1 MSRAAAVRAERAEFE
16 AGEAVPASGAT
27 PPYAHAT
34 VLRDE
39 VVAALAEVP
48 SGWVVDCTLGGGGHS
63 EALLR
68 ARPDVRL
75 LGLDRD
81 ADALLAAQARL
92 VGFGERFLCAH
103 APFADVDRVLD
114 RLGIREVAGFIADLG
129 VSSPQLDR
137 ADRGFSFRSDGPLDM
152 RMDPSRGEPLRER
165 LLRVRQED
173 LAVVLREYGDVD
185 RPGRAARVCC
195 EAAAEGVDSTVE
207 LAARISRVLPGPSKI
222 HPATRVFQA
231 LRIWVNDEIE
241 QLERLLAVAPPRLLP
256 GGVMAVISFHSGE
269 DRVVKHTF
277 RALAPRHGEFELP
290 VRKSIEA
297 DVVEVSVNPRAR
309 SARLRL
315 LRRPLADAF
324 DAVADAGDDGD
335 EGPAFDL
342 DEEGGR

>member
-1 MSRAAAVRAERAEFE
+1 MNLARAVGALPIEAERP
-16 AGEAVPASGAT
+16 AVAPGCGAT
-27 PPYAHAT
+27 LPYAHAT
-34 VLRDE
+34 VLRAE
-39 VVAALAEVP
+39 VVAALAAVP

-63 EALLR
+63 EALLQ
-68 ARPDVRL
+68 ARPDLRL

-92 VGFGERFLCAH
+92 AGFGERFLCAH
-103 APFADVDRVLD
+103 APFADIGRVLE
-114 RLGIREVAGFIADLG
+114 RLGIGQLAGVIADLG

-165 LLRVRQED
+165 LLRIRQED
-173 LAVVLREYGDVD
+173 LAVVLRDYGDVD

-241 QLERLLAVAPPRLLP
+241 QLERLLVVAPARLLP
-256 GGVMAVISFHSGE
+256 GGVLAVIAFHSGE
-269 DRVVKHTF
+269 DRVVKHAL
-277 RALAPRHGEFELP
+277 RALAPRNGEFELP

-297 DVVEVSVNPRAR
+297 DLAEVAVNPRAR

-315 LRRPLADAF
+315 LRRRPPDALDVGAEADG
-324 DAVADAGDDGD
+324 DVDDGLGCD
-335 EGPAFDL
+335 RV
-342 DEEGGR
+342 EGGSR